1 MRNIRLSDPLVQN
14 VVAGVILGLG
24 PGIYVAIT
32 LLGAGGGPANYTRM
46 VNVANAVL
54 YAYAFLSAA
63 HDGTCSSFLYECRVW
78 FFIGW
83 FSGSFVTT
91 FGPKVTLM
99 VGTLGYPIYVGSLWY
114 FTNTAHEWF
123 PIVAGAFLGITANL
137 IWTAAAYIS
146 FSYST
151 ERTRGSF
158 ISMQWG
164 LLSVFSTLGSL
175 VAFGINFNASSLQVP
190 ISVYIVFILLMVS
203 GFFVALFAI
212 IAPSEVRRRDGTS
225 LAHFPHEG
233 LWQELKNQRRLFR
246 DWRLLAMF
254 IPMFASEVPIIVLS
268 SLNSLYF
275 NIRTRSLN
283 SVMFNVMQIIGAI
296 WIGLMLDNWK
306 ISSRRTRGV
315 VTVTAVAV
323 LVIAGWIG
331 MTVWLYK
338 NPMDLL
344 NPPLFDWTDGPFG
357 GFFILNLI
365 FGMNMVVYQVTVQWI
380 ISSFTN
386 DPEQLA
392 RLAGLVKGVLA
403 GGVAAA
409 FGTEAAGLTQLNVVA
424 YNFTVQ
430 AVGLVLMFAMAW
442 KCVSATNYE
451 KEENVIPPA
460 DVQAGKEIE
469 K

>member
-1 MRNIRLSDPLVQN
+1 MWDHSGTVSGLLSDLI
-14 VVAGVILGLG
+14 AKRKRLAD
-24 PGIYVAIT
+24 Y
-32 LLGAGGGPANYTRM
+32 
-46 VNVANAVL
+46 
-54 YAYAFLSAA
+54 
-63 HDGTCSSFLYECRVW
+63 
-78 FFIGW
+78 
-83 FSGSFVTT
+83 
-91 FGPKVTLM
+91 
-99 VGTLGYPIYVGSLWY
+99 
-114 FTNTAHEWF
+114 
-123 PIVAGAFLGITANL
+123 GAFLGITANL
-137 IWTAAAYIS
+137 IWTAAAYVS

-212 IAPSEVRRRDGTS
+212 IAPSEVRRRDGTP
-225 LAHFPHEG
+225 LAHYPHEG

-268 SLNSLYF
+268 SLNCGCIL
-275 NIRTRSLN
+275 RPRAR
-283 SVMFNVMQIIGAI
+283 VIIGAI

-365 FGMNMVVYQVTVQWI
+365 FGMNMVVVTVQWI

-409 FGTEAAGLTQLNVVA
+409 FGTEAAGLTQLNVIA

-460 DVQAGKEIE
+460 DVQAGKESE
-469 K
+469 E

>member
-63 HDGTCSSFLYECRVW
+63 HDV
-78 FFIGW
+78 
-83 FSGSFVTT
+83 
-91 FGPKVTLM
+91 
-99 VGTLGYPIYVGSLWY
+99 
-114 FTNTAHEWF
+114 TNTAHEWF